1 MDTFRNRV
9 FRKNPVSLSPEIR
22 REQRGDEFKK
32 CCSSYNIF
40 YGAPPFAQT
49 GGKGAQTPCS
59 CDTGILQ
66 KYDFSTPFL
75 VHDPLADPK
84 EAEKEYG
91 LNLSTMDNAAGVDA
105 VIVAVMHEEYKKLGL
120 SEIAG
125 LCKKEG
131 PALVVDVKGA
141 FSPAEAKEK
150 GIEYWRL

>member
-1 MDTFRNRV
+1 MASYEHLDLLLGQALECMD
-9 FRKNPVSLSPEIR
+9 
-22 REQRGDEFKK
+22 D
-32 CCSSYNIF
+32 
-40 YGAPPFAQT
+40 
-49 GGKGAQTPCS
+49 
-59 CDTGILQ
+59 
-66 KYDFSTPFL
+66 
-75 VHDPLADPK
+75 
-84 EAEKEYG
+84 
-91 LNLSTMDNAAGVDA
+91 AAGVDA